1 MAASRALVTPALRD
15 SGSLWQTSFRQ
26 RSSDP
31 ATAKGPEMVRIRIEQ
46 RSISGFRAADLRDA
60 VAAINA
66 PGYASMRAP
75 HLQPAMMH
83 RLFPSYVCQP
93 LAGWCL
99 WKGTRKAGRGLT
111 PQETPRAHLGKAE
124 RLRTKSRASRLLAMI
139 RDWSTL
145 FACWR
150 GRRRESSLRQRTGG
164 MHGLASAIKGAIA

>member
-1 MAASRALVTPALRD
+1 
-15 SGSLWQTSFRQ
+15 
-26 RSSDP
+26 
-31 ATAKGPEMVRIRIEQ
+31 MVRIRIEQ

-66 PGYASMRAP
+66 PDYASMRAR

-83 RLFPSYVCQP
+83 GLFPSYQCQP

-111 PQETPRAHLGKAE
+111 PQETPQIQLGIAE
-124 RLRTKSRASRLLAMI
+124 RLRTKSRASLVLAMT

-164 MHGLASAIKGAIA
+164 MHGLASAIEGAIA

>member
-1 MAASRALVTPALRD
+1 
-15 SGSLWQTSFRQ
+15 
-26 RSSDP
+26 
-31 ATAKGPEMVRIRIEQ
+31 MVKIRIEQ
-46 RSISGFRAADLRDA
+46 RIVSGFRAADLRDA

-83 RLFPSYVCQP
+83 RLFPSFVCQP

-99 WKGTRKAGRGLT
+99 WKGTRKSGRGLT
-111 PQETPRAHLGKAE
+111 PQGTPRTHLGKAE
-124 RLRTKSRASRLLAMI
+124 RLRTKPRASRLLAMI

-150 GRRRESSLRQRTGG
+150 GRRRESSLKQTTGG

>member
-1 MAASRALVTPALRD
+1 
-15 SGSLWQTSFRQ
+15 
-26 RSSDP
+26 
-31 ATAKGPEMVRIRIEQ
+31 MVRIRMEQ

-60 VAAINA
+60 VAVINA
-66 PGYASMRAP
+66 PDYASMRAR

-83 RLFPSYVCQP
+83 RLFPSYVWQP

-111 PQETPRAHLGKAE
+111 PQGTPRTHLGKAE
-124 RLRTKSRASRLLAMI
+124 RLRTKSRSSRLLAMT

-164 MHGLASAIKGAIA
+164 MHGLASAIRGAIA

>member
-1 MAASRALVTPALRD
+1 
-15 SGSLWQTSFRQ
+15 
-26 RSSDP
+26 
-31 ATAKGPEMVRIRIEQ
+31 MVRNRIEQ

-66 PGYASMRAP
+66 PDYASMRAL
-75 HLQPAMMH
+75 HRQPAMMH

-111 PQETPRAHLGKAE
+111 PQGTPRTHLRKAE
-124 RLRTKSRASRLLAMI
+124 RLRATSRASLLLVMT
-139 RDWSTL
+139 RGWSPL

-150 GRRRESSLRQRTGG
+150 GRLREISLRPRTGD